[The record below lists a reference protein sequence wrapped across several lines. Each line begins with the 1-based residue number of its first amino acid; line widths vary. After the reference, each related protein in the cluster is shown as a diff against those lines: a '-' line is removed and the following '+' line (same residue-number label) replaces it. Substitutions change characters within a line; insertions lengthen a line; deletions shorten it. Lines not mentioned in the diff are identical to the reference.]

1 MNNQL
6 REIKKSRLVE
16 EDAFTYVL
24 CSDDKINASN
34 DFYDID
40 FGGFELPYDNYK
52 CEVLSSGINGR
63 VNAGLVY
70 LYLVVENLANNGNF
84 LRSKL
89 KNREM
94 VVAVIPC
101 SAIGDSYTQS
111 DGSVGTTFN
120 VINCRVKRRV
130 KFSFVRPDFGTLVDG
145 ADVNVAGITRWF
157 LSLKMTPI
165 VDY

>member
-16 EDAFTYVL
+16 EDAFTYMI
-24 CSDDKINASN
+24 CSDDKVNASN

-52 CEVLSSGINGR
+52 CEVLNCGHNGR
-63 VNAGLVY
+63 VNSGLVY

-94 VVAVIPC
+94 VVAVLPVVQI
-101 SAIGDSYTQS
+101 ADSYVQS

-130 KFSFVRPDFGTLVDG
+130 KFSFVRSDFGTLVDG
-145 ADVNVAGITRWF
+145 TDVNAGGTTRWF